1 MNYMT
6 TETPP
11 SPRERL
17 AEWSAKA
24 WIAGYD
30 FMTGPKLE
38 PKSIT
43 KHNAATAAK
52 ECK

>member
-6 TETPP
+6 TVTPQ
-11 SPRERL
+11 SNAERIGD
-17 AEWSAKA
+17 WSQKA
-24 WIAGYD
+24 WLSGYD

-43 KHNAATAAK
+43 KQNAATAAK